1 MYPCSP
7 CPRGTY
13 SSEYATINCT
23 ECPFATHTARDGADD
38 ASLCKGL
45 RVHISSWNPHLNL
58 FVSFLAAFDV
68 KVLSSSDARSLL
80 SLNSSFADDFDVIT
94 VFARVLIGDVSNSST
109 LMTIAADDAEL
120 RLGILTS
127 LEVVASL
134 DE

>member
-1 MYPCSP
+1 MES
-7 CPRGTY
+7 
-13 SSEYATINCT
+13 ALQ
-23 ECPFATHTARDGADD
+23 F
-38 ASLCKGL
+38 
-45 RVHISSWNPHLNL
+45 V
-58 FVSFLAAFDV
+58 VSFLAAFDV